1 MITMFSSFRTK
12 EFSCSIPDV
21 AFSMTFTRAKV
32 TVSVSKN
39 GTPVVVFD
47 EFLYPDSRNRVE
59 LTDIDRLIEPYA
71 LKWLIFQVDVHI
83 EEQQLSGVMSGVV
96 DVIYTNERNLS
107 CSVISCK
114 ANIIN
119 ATAEDFCNS
128 HFLTLLDG
136 PKETA
141 PGWAEYL
148 TYIGTESPS
157 CVVTLE
163 NGDTRSMSVPIE
175 ISTDEWTLI
184 DCSCANF
191 EVNDRTV
198 VSYTISAGQRSQKF
212 DVNYHCAPDVAPV
225 LMFYNSF
232 GVQEMAYCTG
242 EHQQVSSFDRKQS
255 RFGRLKKSYAI
266 EEKETFKADTGYLTF
281 PMANWWREVFRSSYV
296 ELLLIYDG
304 VVSPDRYVPIVI
316 TSEKAEMSN
325 EADHMPRF
333 TFEYEYA
340 DRNHNVWDARAEGR
354 VFDNTFDNTFN

>member
-163 NGDTRSMSVPIE
+163 NGDTRSMSVPVE

-184 DCSCANF
+184 DCSYANF

-281 PMANWWREVFRSSYV
+281 PMANW
-296 ELLLIYDG
+296 
-304 VVSPDRYVPIVI
+304 
-316 TSEKAEMSN
+316 
-325 EADHMPRF
+325 
-333 TFEYEYA
+333 
-340 DRNHNVWDARAEGR
+340 
-354 VFDNTFDNTFN
+354 